1 MILVLDRKGS
11 ILRHKAG
18 VLYIERQNQKVQSV
32 PVNQL
37 EQVVVYGN
45 ALVETSVWLAL
56 ADAAVP
62 VAMLA
67 LRGAPKV
74 AMLGSG
80 LATQLPLRKR
90 QHRLAEDPEARL
102 QMAKWFLNRKFASY
116 KVVLN
121 TFTNLYDR
129 DKNDSEEFKTIVS
142 QAESQLKA
150 ANSINSAMGIEGRVS
165 QAWFALLARHLPY
178 KWKFSGRNR
187 RPPRD
192 PINGLLSL
200 GYTLLLSEVRQG
212 ILIAGFDPSLGFLH
226 QDYPGRESLALDF
239 MEVFRTGVDNFVL
252 KWINETKLDSTSFFY
267 RKDTGCRLSKKA
279 RPMFFSSWATYRENW
294 PRLWDEE
301 DRYGP
306 LRELING
313 QTAQAR
319 QYMKLLEK

>member
-1 MILVLDRKGS
+1 MILVLDRRGS
-11 ILRHKAG
+11 LLKHKAG
-18 VLYIERQNQKVQSV
+18 VLYIERKGEKVQSV

-37 EQVVVYGN
+37 DQVVIYGN

-56 ADAAVP
+56 AEAAVP
-62 VAMLA
+62 AVMLT
-67 LRGAPKV
+67 LRGKPKV

-80 LATQLPLRKR
+80 LATQLPLRKQ
-90 QHRLAEDPEARL
+90 QHRLAVDPDAQL
-102 QMAKWFLNRKFASY
+102 MMAKWFLSRKFASY
-116 KVVLN
+116 NLVLG
-121 TFTNLYDR
+121 TFTSLYD
-129 DKNDSEEFKTIVS
+129 KNEADSKEFRNIVV
-142 QAESQLKA
+142 QAESQLRYA
-150 ANSINSAMGIEGRVS
+150 TSINSAMGIEGRVS
-165 QAWFALLARHLPY
+165 QAWFALLARHLPH

-239 MEVFRTGVDNFVL
+239 MEIFRTGVDNFVI

-267 RKDTGCRLSKKA
+267 RKDSGCRLSKKA

-294 PRLWDEE
+294 PRLGFEE
-301 DRYGP
+301 YRCGP
-306 LRELING
+306 LREIING